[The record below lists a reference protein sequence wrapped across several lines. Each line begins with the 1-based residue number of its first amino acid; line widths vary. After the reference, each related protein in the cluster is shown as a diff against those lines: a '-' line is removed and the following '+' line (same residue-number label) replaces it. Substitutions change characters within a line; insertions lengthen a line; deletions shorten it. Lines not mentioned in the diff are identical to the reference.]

1 MSHYTLT
8 GRASAL
14 ALCLL
19 VAAAACG
26 KTDKTEERDAGA
38 VATVANLAV
47 TEVEL
52 GKGVDADKRVVDKTD
67 DFDPGDV
74 VYASVATTGSASNAE
89 LKARWT
95 FEDGQVVEETSQ
107 TVSPTGPSVTEF
119 HISKPGGLPKGK
131 YKLEVLLNGSVVESE
146 EFKIE

>member
-8 GRASAL
+8 GRASTL

-19 VAAAACG
+19 VAAAACS
-26 KTDKTEERDAGA
+26 KTDRTEERDAGA

-47 TEVEL
+47 TEVDL
-52 GKGVDADKRVVDKTD
+52 GKGVDADKRIVDKTD

-74 VYASVATTGSASNAE
+74 VYASVATTGSASNAT
-89 LKARWT
+89 LRARWT

-107 TVSPTGPSVTEF
+107 TISPTGAAVTEF

-131 YKLEVLLNGSVVESE
+131 YKLEVLLNGAVVESE
-146 EFKIE
+146 EFKID

>member
-1 MSHYTLT
+1 MSQYTLT
-8 GRASAL
+8 GRASAF

-19 VAAAACG
+19 VAAAACS
-26 KTDKTEERDAGA
+26 KTDRTEERDAGA

-47 TEVEL
+47 TGVDL
-52 GKGVDADKRVVDKTD
+52 GKGVDANKRIVDKTD

-74 VYASVATTGSASNAE
+74 VYASVVTSGSASDAT
-89 LKARWT
+89 LTARWT
-95 FEDGQVVEETSQ
+95 FADGQLVDETTQ
-107 TVSPTGPSVTEF
+107 TISPSGPAVTEF

-131 YKLEVLLNGSVVESE
+131 YKVEVLLNGTAVESE